1 MTLKTKIM
9 KQTLLFA
16 AVILSSIG
24 CLAKTIKGQVTG
36 PDSDEVIGATVLV
49 KGENVFTSTDFDGNY
64 SIEALPE
71 DILVFSYTGYDTQ
84 EILVG
89 NQTTIHVIFTSSL
102 DSVVIIGYRS
112 SSKSKRDVSTSTIK
126 PRPNTNVIQG
136 LSGQTSGLLVQN
148 ATGPPG
154 GGNTIKLR
162 GLGNINGSQ
171 QPLIIRNGSLM
182 TQKEFKNINPS
193 DISSIEVLK
202 DASATAIY
210 GNRGTNGVILI
221 DTKNDVKM
229 KDSDIVMYQIKRLFE
244 NESYKNIEE
253 NEFEQVGTSPLST
266 FSIDVDKAA
275 YSNVRRMINN
285 GQTVAPDA
293 VKIEEMINY
302 FNYDYEQPDGEHPFA
317 VHTDVSQ
324 TPWNRDTQLV
334 KIGLQGKDVE
344 ASELPASHLIFLIDV
359 SGSMSAKNKLP
370 LLKSAFKILVQQ
382 LRQKDKVSIVV
393 YAGAAG
399 IVLEPTSG
407 ADKQTIISS
416 LENLAAGG
424 STAGGEGIELAYKV
438 AQEHFIK
445 DGNNRV
451 ILATDGDFNIG
462 ASSDRAM
469 EKLIVEKRKSGVF
482 LSVLGMGYGN
492 YQDSKLETLADKGN
506 GNHAYIDNIQEARKV
521 FGKEFTGSLY
531 TIAKDVKLQVEFNP
545 KNVLAYR
552 LIGYEN
558 RRLATEDFID
568 DTKDAGE
575 LGIGHTVTALYEIVP
590 TGKNS
595 KHLKELTDLKYT
607 NTSFSKDFNDELFTV
622 KLRYKKPDGATSIAM
637 EFTQRNKTTKADDNM
652 QFAAAIAMFG
662 MQLRHSKYDNSTTLD
677 DVVKLAKNGKGTDED
692 GYRAEFIRLVES
704 YKEYETQ
711 GPSYSNN

>member
-704 YKEYETQ
+704 YKGYETQ

>member
-36 PDSDEVIGATVLV
+36 PYSDEVIGATVLV

-89 NQTTIHVIFTSSL
+89 NQTVIHVLFTCSL

-112 SSKSKRDVSTSTIK
+112 SSKSKRNVSTSTIK
-126 PRPNTNVIQG
+126 ARPNTNVIQG

-148 ATGPPG
+148 ATGPPR

-171 QPLIIRNGSLM
+171 QPIIIRNGSLM

-210 GNRGTNGVILI
+210 GNRGANGVILI
-221 DTKNDVKM
+221 DTENDEKM

-285 GQTVAPDA
+285 GQAVAPDA

-324 TPWNRDTQLV
+324 TPWNKDTQLV

-359 SGSMSAKNKLP
+359 SGSMSAENKLP
-370 LLKSAFKILVQQ
+370 LLKSAFRILVQQ

-416 LENLAAGG
+416 LENLDAGG

-558 RRLATEDFID
+558 RLLATEDFID

-595 KHLKELTDLKYT
+595 KHLKKLTDLKYT

-637 EFTQRNKTTKADDNM
+637 EFTQRNKTSKADDNM

-711 GPSYSNN
+711 GPSSSNN

>member
-148 ATGPPG
+148 ATGPPE

-704 YKEYETQ
+704 YKGYETQ

>member
-492 YQDSKLETLADKGN
+492 YQDSTMRISITFKKL
-506 GNHAYIDNIQEARKV
+506 AR
-521 FGKEFTGSLY
+521 FLE
-531 TIAKDVKLQVEFNP
+531 
-545 KNVLAYR
+545 
-552 LIGYEN
+552 
-558 RRLATEDFID
+558 
-568 DTKDAGE
+568 
-575 LGIGHTVTALYEIVP
+575 
-590 TGKNS
+590 KNS
-595 KHLKELTDLKYT
+595 
-607 NTSFSKDFNDELFTV
+607 
-622 KLRYKKPDGATSIAM
+622 
-637 EFTQRNKTTKADDNM
+637 
-652 QFAAAIAMFG
+652 
-662 MQLRHSKYDNSTTLD
+662 
-677 DVVKLAKNGKGTDED
+677 
-692 GYRAEFIRLVES
+692 RAVCI
-704 YKEYETQ
+704 
-711 GPSYSNN
+711 P